1 MFGIINIAFSI
12 VTTTINYIMTYIS
25 FKMIKDM
32 AERKIKVRVLRNSEF
47 IEVDSDELV
56 PGDLVDFS
64 T

>member
-25 FKMIKDM
+25 FKKIKDM
-32 AERKIKVRVLRNSEF
+32 AERKIKVRDLRNSEF

>member
-25 FKMIKDM
+25 FKKIKDM